1 MILETVESDV
11 IHAIGYDPEIQLLEI
26 IFNDGRI
33 YQYRGVP
40 PAMFQEFKQAE
51 SKGRYFQENIR
62 DEFQYWQFDAQAA
75 KFVRGTEGRRPT
87 ADGRTPT
94 ADSRRKTADKRRKQD
109 RQRTTADRRQKTEA
123 GRRKKTNG

>member
-33 YQYRGVP
+33 YQYRSVP
-40 PAMFQEFKQAE
+40 AEVFQGLKQAE

-62 DEFQYWQFDAQAA
+62 GEFQYWQFDAQAA
-75 KFVRGTEGRRPT
+75 RFVRGAGEEQT
-87 ADGRTPT
+87 
-94 ADSRRKTADKRRKQD
+94 Q
-109 RQRTTADRRQKTEA
+109 A
-123 GRRKKTNG
+123 GRPKAD

>member
-1 MILETVESDV
+1 MLLETVESDV

-40 PAMFQEFKQAE
+40 ADVFQGLKQAE

-62 DEFQYWQFDAQAA
+62 DEFQYWQFDAQTA
-75 KFVRGTEGRRPT
+75 KFVRSSADERRMT
-87 ADGRTPT
+87 NDG
-94 ADSRRKTADKRRKQD
+94 
-109 RQRTTADRRQKTEA
+109 
-123 GRRKKTNG
+123 

>member
-11 IHAIGYDPEIQLLEI
+11 IHAIGYDPEINLLEI

-40 PAMFQEFKQAE
+40 PGVYEGLQRAE

-62 DEFQYWQFDAQAA
+62 GEFQYWQYDAQAA
-75 KFVRGTEGRRPT
+75 RFVRGSAEE
-87 ADGRTPT
+87 D
-94 ADSRRKTADKRRKQD
+94 KTGGGAGKQL
-109 RQRTTADRRQKTEA
+109 KP
-123 GRRKKTNG
+123 

>member
-33 YQYRGVP
+33 YQYRAVP
-40 PAMFQEFKQAE
+40 AQVFEGLEHAE

-75 KFVRGTEGRRPT
+75 KFVRGTSDGRR
-87 ADGRTPT
+87 
-94 ADSRRKTADKRRKQD
+94 
-109 RQRTTADRRQKTEA
+109 TTKDA
-123 GRRKKTNG
+123 

>member
-40 PAMFQEFKQAE
+40 AEVFQGLKQAD

-75 KFVRGTEGRRPT
+75 KFVRGTSDGRRT
-87 ADGRTPT
+87 TKDG
-94 ADSRRKTADKRRKQD
+94 
-109 RQRTTADRRQKTEA
+109 
-123 GRRKKTNG
+123 

>member
-11 IHAIGYDPEIQLLEI
+11 IHAIGYDAEIHLLEI

-40 PAMFQEFKQAE
+40 PQVFDGLKGAE

-62 DEFQYWQFDAQAA
+62 GEFQYWQYDAQAA
-75 KFVRGTEGRRPT
+75 KFVRGSTEE
-87 ADGRTPT
+87 
-94 ADSRRKTADKRRKQD
+94 SRKQ
-109 RQRTTADRRQKTEA
+109 
-123 GRRKKTNG
+123 